1 MWSRPQA
8 ARARASAQTAGACKH
23 RRFVA
28 LGSAVAIILAAVLS
42 LSQSVAAQGGRGWV
56 TDGESVVQVSVTV
69 NKSHTFHI
77 ARRFKHAVVGA
88 PDILDAMPVS
98 DRTLYLLG
106 KKIGTTNVS
115 VFADNG
121 DLIGVLDVVVEADVG
136 DLRRKID
143 ARGEGG
149 GIRVASENGQVVLS
163 GTARDAVAAERA
175 VALAKALSPH
185 TPIVNAMM
193 VAPSQQVMLKVR
205 FLEAT
210 RDAQRNLGV
219 NWFVG
224 TGNQTGAVTG
234 LGTVTPGTNGGLPV
248 FQTIGTLAN
257 GGAPFGVLLAN
268 LVNKGTTVDVLVS
281 ALETKGLVRR
291 LAEPDLV
298 ALSGDKASFLAGGEF
313 PVPIIGATTA
323 GFATPSI
330 QYKPFGVELDF
341 EPTVL
346 ANGVI
351 NLRLV
356 PSVSELDFT
365 NAVTISGT
373 TIPSLTKRE
382 ARTTIELRDGQSF
395 AIAGLLQSNNTGL
408 ISQLPWIGSVPVLG
422 TLFRSTSYQQHE
434 TDLVVIVTPHL
445 VRPAAPGERLAS
457 PLDQRLP
464 GNDIDAFVMGQ
475 FERSKQYADFTT
487 ARGDLQGPY
496 GHIIPIMQ
504 GTPPVPPDAR

>member
-1 MWSRPQA
+1 MCRNLDA
-8 ARARASAQTAGACKH
+8 ASARPPKCTSRL
-23 RRFVA
+23 RRRRGGIAIV
-28 LGSAVAIILAAVLS
+28 SAVVILFAAVTLF
-42 LSQSVAAQGGRGWV
+42 SQRGAAEIGRSWV
-56 TDGESVVQVSVTV
+56 SDGESVVQTSVTV
-69 NKSHTFHI
+69 NKSRTFHI
-77 ARRFKHAVVGA
+77 HRRFKHAVVGA

-143 ARGEGG
+143 VRGEGG

-163 GTARDAVAAERA
+163 GTARDAVAAQRA
-175 VALAKALSPH
+175 VALAKALSPA
-185 TPIVNAMM
+185 TPVVNAMA

-210 RDAQRNLGV
+210 RSAQRDLGV
-219 NWFVG
+219 NWS
-224 TGNQTGAVTG
+224 TGSGSRGANTG
-234 LGTVTPGTNGGLPV
+234 LGSVAPTNSGGLPL
-248 FQTIGTLAN
+248 FQSVGTLAS
-257 GGAPFGVLLAN
+257 GGSPFGVLLASM
-268 LVNKGTTVDVLVS
+268 VNNGASVNVLVS
-281 ALETKGLVRR
+281 ALETKGLIRS

-313 PVPIIGATTA
+313 PVPIIGATTS
-323 GFATPSI
+323 GFTTPSI
-330 QYKPFGVELDF
+330 QYKSFGVELDF

-356 PSVSELDFT
+356 PSVSELDYS

-395 AIAGLLQSNNTGL
+395 AIAGLLQARNAGN

-422 TLFRSTSYQQHE
+422 TLFRSTSYQQNE

-445 VRPAAPGERLAS
+445 VRPAAPGEHLAS
-457 PLDQRLP
+457 PLDDRLP
-464 GNDIDAFVMGQ
+464 GNDIDAFINGQ
-475 FERSKQYADFTT
+475 LERKKLPADYTT
-487 ARGDLQGPY
+487 LGGDLQGPY
-496 GHIIPIMQ
+496 GHIIPVQQ
-504 GTPPVPPDAR
+504 GIAPADVGK